1 MIKTK
6 LVLKVQKLK
15 LTVAILTLEPWTCNR
30 QNRQQITTIKEKEN
44 YLS

>member
-6 LVLKVQKLK
+6 KFLKMQKLK
-15 LTVAILTLEPWTCNR
+15 LTAAILTLEPWTCNR

-44 YLS
+44 NLS